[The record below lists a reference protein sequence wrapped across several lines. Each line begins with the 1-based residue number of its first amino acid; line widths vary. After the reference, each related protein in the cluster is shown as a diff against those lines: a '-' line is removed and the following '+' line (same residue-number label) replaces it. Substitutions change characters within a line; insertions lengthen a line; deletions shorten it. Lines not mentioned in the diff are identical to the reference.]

1 MSRRRSL
8 LAAVALLALGGA
20 AWHWQSHLIGLGAR
34 WYLSWVAS
42 GEEASGSIVERRHAV
57 ARIHR
62 ALLVQPPDDAQVPE
76 LFDLVTVVSA
86 RVATGEIDLPWA
98 AYVYTSYWRD
108 LERDRRAGPVRR
120 PRAEVEAKVEE
131 YVQFY
136 ALQKRPDVP
145 GMRLS
150 DLTGA
155 GGESFTVEE
164 IEEAA
169 RQGKDVSAQPL
180 PLGQEARRAVR

>member
-1 MSRRRSL
+1 MPRRRVL
-8 LAAVALLALGGA
+8 LVAAVALLAVVGA

-34 WYLSWVAS
+34 WYLGWMAS
-42 GEEASGSIVERRHAV
+42 GEEASGSIAERRKAV

-62 ALLVQPPDDAQVPE
+62 TLLVQPPDDAQVPE
-76 LFDLVTVVSA
+76 LFDLLTVVSA

-108 LERDRRAGPVRR
+108 LEGERRAGAARR
-120 PRAEVEAKVEE
+120 TRPQVEAKVEE
-131 YVQFY
+131 YVRFY

-145 GMRLS
+145 GIRLG
-150 DLTGA
+150 DLDGES
-155 GGESFTVEE
+155 GESFTVEE

-169 RQGKDVSAQPL
+169 RQGKDLSMQ
-180 PLGQEARRAVR
+180 

>member
-1 MSRRRSL
+1 MSRRRIL
-8 LAAVALLALGGA
+8 LVAVALLVLGGA
-20 AWHWQSHLIGLGAR
+20 AWHWQSHLIGLAAR
-34 WYLSWVAS
+34 GYLSRVAS
-42 GEEASGSIVERRHAV
+42 GEEASGSIDERRKAV

-62 ALLVQPPDDAQVPE
+62 TLLVQPPDDAQVPE

-108 LERDRRAGPVRR
+108 LERDRRAGAARR
-120 PRAEVEAKVEE
+120 TRPEVEAKVEE
-131 YVQFY
+131 YVRFY

-145 GMRLS
+145 GMRLN
-150 DLTGA
+150 DLNGA
-155 GGESFTVEE
+155 GGDSFTVEE

-169 RQGKDVSAQPL
+169 RQGKDLSAP
-180 PLGQEARRAVR
+180 